1 MQEKYVLRHTNNM
14 NPGMNPGMK
23 PGMKPGMNPGM
34 NPRMNPGKALQENF
48 GRGLPRQIGLF
59 NNALGPVFN
68 IQNRTAV
75 IVIAVVVGVLIVGGI
90 VAGVVVHVRRS
101 QDTSNEAS
109 QDQEAT

>member
-1 MQEKYVLRHTNNM
+1 MNRRM
-14 NPGMNPGMK
+14 NPGMNPRMS
-23 PGMKPGMNPGM
+23 PGMNPGM
-34 NPRMNPGKALQENF
+34 NPRMNPGKALQVNF